1 MVLSAEE
8 HAQVSALAAS
18 RALPHALVAR
28 AKLVLWAA
36 QGESNSMIAERLGWS
51 LRTVG
56 KWRRRFVE
64 QRISGLHAE
73 LRPGRPRTYADEQ
86 GGGIDQSSA
95 AQPASKRYALERTL
109 GGVNDRSNSP
119 LWVI

>member
-1 MVLSAEE
+1 MALGRPKAELVLSAAE

-36 QGESNSMIAERLGWS
+36 QGKSNSMIAERLGWS
-51 LRTVG
+51 LPTVG

-64 QRISGLHAE
+64 QRISGLHDE

-86 GGGIDQSSA
+86 VAGLIN
-95 AQPASKRYALERTL
+95 RVL
-109 GGVNDRSNSP
+109 RSRPQNATHWSVRSVA
-119 LWVI
+119 WS